1 MRGVTG
7 WRQGREVVEFTGNES
22 TRGVGTSGLCDLGG
36 GSLSESQLRELTIQT
51 EGGYQSV
58 EADRGFPGGS
68 RVKNPPGNAGR
79 RGFDPWMGTIP
90 WRRQWHPTPVFL
102 PGESPRKGEPGGL
115 QSTVL
120 PRVGQ
125 D

>member
-1 MRGVTG
+1 M
-7 WRQGREVVEFTGNES
+7 EFTGNES

-102 PGESPRKGEPGGL
+102 PEKSHGQRILVIYSPWSRKDQGTTTSLHDIPDRNE
-115 QSTVL
+115 
-120 PRVGQ
+120 
-125 D
+125 